1 MQEQPD
7 DLEDEEEDGRPGRDV
22 IIVLIVF
29 FEAGLAPFA
38 LILGWIFGH
47 PPLEHFSWR
56 LADVGNGMLAS
67 LPMIVLVLLLLKWP
81 VGPFRKIRQLCD
93 DEVVPL
99 LAGSDW
105 YELIMIALAAG
116 VGEEMLFRGVIQ
128 FSFESWLGS
137 PVLGLIFASILFGLL
152 HPVSVTYIVVAAI
165 LGCYLGWVQL
175 FNGNLLTVMIAHALY
190 DLAALGFLLKYP
202 TALPS
207 PPEPVE

>member
-1 MQEQPD
+1 MQELPD
-7 DLEDEEEDGRPGRDV
+7 DLEDEEDDGRPGRDV

-38 LILGWIFGH
+38 LVLGWIFGH
-47 PPLEHFSWR
+47 PPLEHFTWR
-56 LADVGNGMLAS
+56 LADVGYGLLAA
-67 LPMIVLVLLLLKWP
+67 LPMTVLVLLLLKWP
-81 VGPFRKIRQLCD
+81 IGPFRKIRQLCD

-128 FSFESWLGS
+128 FSFQSWMGS
-137 PVLGLIFASILFGLL
+137 PTLGLIFASILFGLL
-152 HPVSVTYIVVAAI
+152 HPVSVAYIVVAAV
-165 LGCYLGWVQL
+165 LGSYLGWIQVI
-175 FNGNLLTVMIAHALY
+175 NGNLLTVMIAHAVY

-202 TALPS
+202 SAPS
-207 PPEPVE
+207 TPPEALD